1 MFACCLVRGR
11 SHSVARVR
19 QRRQVVFLA
28 SSCSYSRCAEQWR
41 STKKELSLRATTAT
55 GGIASHRPP
64 APVAVRRGA
73 SRLLLAGVGV
83 WLTCDA
89 PLHLAQLELAAAQR
103 RRPLAGWLL
112 AAWLPACVTVT
123 EYRIDAGLRQQNLS
137 FYEGGQQND
146 EGGQNR
152 YNCTST
158 VPVQMYVRTR
168 LYRYTAVRRQ
178 QNCRR
183 VDHFRRQMDHVIK
196 TADESITSPKF
207 T

>member
-1 MFACCLVRGR
+1 MALDEERAI
-11 SHSVARVR
+11 S
-19 QRRQVVFLA
+19 QRLA
-28 SSCSYSRCAEQWR
+28 S
-41 STKKELSLRATTAT
+41 
-55 GGIASHRPP
+55 
-64 APVAVRRGA
+64 
-73 SRLLLAGVGV
+73 LLLAPVVGGNGTGGSEARCQQATTCRRRGVAYLRRAPAPCAVGVG
-83 WLTCDA
+83 CGAA
-89 PLHLAQLELAAAQR
+89 P
-103 RRPLAGWLL
+103 PLAGWLL

-152 YNCTST
+152 YMYNCTST
-158 VPVQMYVRTR
+158 YCVPVQMYAVVSSCTR
-168 LYRYTAVRRQ
+168 LYRYTAVRRP